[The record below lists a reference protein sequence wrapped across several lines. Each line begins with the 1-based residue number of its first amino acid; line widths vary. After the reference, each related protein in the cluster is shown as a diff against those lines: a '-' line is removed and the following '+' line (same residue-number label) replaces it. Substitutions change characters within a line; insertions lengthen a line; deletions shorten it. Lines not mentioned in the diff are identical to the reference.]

1 VHSPVVHFSAL
12 TLCFPFFLQ
21 FGPLP
26 FLLPLLSLL
35 QSAPSPSHCAPSSH
49 TIAADCMGEVAVEV
63 APAATETFERPT
75 VRVSNIPLTAVAKD
89 LQTFLESQLGPDSV
103 FAVEI
108 LTERKNWKSRGF
120 GRVQFSSLPIKRK
133 AESLSREGSL
143 VFKSRALE
151 ISETYDDIVP
161 RPFDERNRIEKGT
174 LYAGFMRSERDLCT
188 LQCWEGVRGWVLP
201 EKQRVEFWVSVE
213 EECYKLVWPFE
224 DILETFGCCWG
235 DGCKVTALLL
245 KVQFGPRI
253 YKKVSGPDVASRF
266 NQDRY
271 NICMEDYNF
280 VWVRT
285 TDFSSVKSIGSS
297 NAFCLEADEESV
309 SEIFK
314 CLPYYGGPLKDLTLE
329 DWFEYCSASETV
341 PLVKTDANI
350 DYEIIFQLNS
360 LVHTQKI
367 SLAAVDANLVN
378 ILSGQTIETATK
390 ILEKL
395 HQLNSM
401 CYNPV
406 DFVKT
411 QLSAPT
417 TRSSSST
424 SYKKIMCCH
433 RALITPLKI
442 YCLGPE
448 LESSNYVVKHFA
460 KHAADFMRV
469 TFVEEDWSKLPPQS
483 ISTSIQQDIFAAPVR
498 TKLYDRILT
507 ILKHGFV
514 IGKKKYEFLA
524 FSASQLRSNA
534 VWMFASNEELKAEH
548 IREWMG
554 CFNKI
559 RSVSKC
565 AARMGQ
571 LFSASSQTVEVPAQ
585 EVEIIPDIEITTD
598 EDVTYCFSDGI
609 GKISLPFARQV
620 AEKCGLSETP
630 SAFQIRYG
638 GYKGVIAVDR
648 SSSRKL
654 SLRPSMLK
662 FESDNRMLNVTKGSD
677 AMPCYLNR
685 EIISLLST
693 LGVKDEAFE
702 SLQLEQLQQVG
713 QMLSSRDA
721 ALDVLENLAWANAKH
736 VLVKMLLQGGYE
748 PNQEPYL
755 SMMLQSYHESLLSEL
770 KGRCRVFVPKGRVLI
785 GCLDESGILEYGQVY
800 VRLKRTKAE
809 ELQCGDQSY
818 FRKVD
823 DKTSVLTGKVVVT
836 KNPCLHP
843 GDIRVLEAVYSEV
856 LEEKGLFD
864 CILFPQKGPR
874 PHPNE
879 CSGGDLDGD
888 LFFISWDKDLIPPQV
903 VPPMDYLGGR
913 PRIMDHKVSLEEIH
927 KFFVDY
933 MVNDTLGA
941 ISTAHLV
948 LADREPEKACSSK
961 CLELAQLHSMAVDFA
976 KTGAPAAMPRYLKP
990 REYPDFMERTEK
1002 PMYIST
1008 GVLGKLY
1015 RATLESSARAGVTFV
1030 WSKEV
1035 AEAAY
1040 DLDLEVEGFR
1050 DFLPLAE
1057 AHKDMYVEKLS
1068 MLMNYYDAKHEDEI
1082 MTGNLR
1088 RKAAYLQRDNRRY
1101 GETKDRI
1108 LVATKSLQMEAKEWF
1123 ENGCSVK
1130 QRQQLASAWYHVTY
1144 HPDYFEEGTTTT
1156 CLSFPWIVVDTLLGI
1171 KSANRR
1177 DMLVDQET
1185 TTTD

>member
-1 VHSPVVHFSAL
+1 
-12 TLCFPFFLQ
+12 
-21 FGPLP
+21 
-26 FLLPLLSLL
+26 
-35 QSAPSPSHCAPSSH
+35 
-49 TIAADCMGEVAVEV
+49 
-63 APAATETFERPT
+63 
-75 VRVSNIPLTAVAKD
+75 
-89 LQTFLESQLGPDSV
+89 
-103 FAVEI
+103 
-108 LTERKNWKSRGF
+108 
-120 GRVQFSSLPIKRK
+120 
-133 AESLSREGSL
+133 
-143 VFKSRALE
+143 
-151 ISETYDDIVP
+151 
-161 RPFDERNRIEKGT
+161 
-174 LYAGFMRSERDLCT
+174 
-188 LQCWEGVRGWVLP
+188 
-201 EKQRVEFWVSVE
+201 
-213 EECYKLVWPFE
+213 
-224 DILETFGCCWG
+224 
-235 DGCKVTALLL
+235 
-245 KVQFGPRI
+245 
-253 YKKVSGPDVASRF
+253 
-266 NQDRY
+266 
-271 NICMEDYNF
+271 
-280 VWVRT
+280 
-285 TDFSSVKSIGSS
+285 
-297 NAFCLEADEESV
+297 
-309 SEIFK
+309 
-314 CLPYYGGPLKDLTLE
+314 
-329 DWFEYCSASETV
+329 
-341 PLVKTDANI
+341 
-350 DYEIIFQLNS
+350 
-360 LVHTQKI
+360 
-367 SLAAVDANLVN
+367 
-378 ILSGQTIETATK
+378 
-390 ILEKL
+390 
-395 HQLNSM
+395 
-401 CYNPV
+401 
-406 DFVKT
+406 
-411 QLSAPT
+411 
-417 TRSSSST
+417 
-424 SYKKIMCCH
+424 
-433 RALITPLKI
+433 
-442 YCLGPE
+442 
-448 LESSNYVVKHFA
+448 
-460 KHAADFMRV
+460 MRV

-800 VRLKRTKAE
+800 VRLKRT
-809 ELQCGDQSY
+809 
-818 FRKVD
+818 KVD

>member
-1 VHSPVVHFSAL
+1 
-12 TLCFPFFLQ
+12 
-21 FGPLP
+21 
-26 FLLPLLSLL
+26 
-35 QSAPSPSHCAPSSH
+35 
-49 TIAADCMGEVAVEV
+49 
-63 APAATETFERPT
+63 
-75 VRVSNIPLTAVAKD
+75 
-89 LQTFLESQLGPDSV
+89 
-103 FAVEI
+103 
-108 LTERKNWKSRGF
+108 
-120 GRVQFSSLPIKRK
+120 
-133 AESLSREGSL
+133 
-143 VFKSRALE
+143 
-151 ISETYDDIVP
+151 
-161 RPFDERNRIEKGT
+161 
-174 LYAGFMRSERDLCT
+174 
-188 LQCWEGVRGWVLP
+188 
-201 EKQRVEFWVSVE
+201 
-213 EECYKLVWPFE
+213 
-224 DILETFGCCWG
+224 
-235 DGCKVTALLL
+235 
-245 KVQFGPRI
+245 
-253 YKKVSGPDVASRF
+253 
-266 NQDRY
+266 
-271 NICMEDYNF
+271 
-280 VWVRT
+280 
-285 TDFSSVKSIGSS
+285 
-297 NAFCLEADEESV
+297 
-309 SEIFK
+309 
-314 CLPYYGGPLKDLTLE
+314 
-329 DWFEYCSASETV
+329 
-341 PLVKTDANI
+341 
-350 DYEIIFQLNS
+350 
-360 LVHTQKI
+360 
-367 SLAAVDANLVN
+367 
-378 ILSGQTIETATK
+378 
-390 ILEKL
+390 
-395 HQLNSM
+395 
-401 CYNPV
+401 
-406 DFVKT
+406 
-411 QLSAPT
+411 
-417 TRSSSST
+417 
-424 SYKKIMCCH
+424 
-433 RALITPLKI
+433 
-442 YCLGPE
+442 
-448 LESSNYVVKHFA
+448 
-460 KHAADFMRV
+460 
-469 TFVEEDWSKLPPQS
+469 
-483 ISTSIQQDIFAAPVR
+483 
-498 TKLYDRILT
+498 
-507 ILKHGFV
+507 
-514 IGKKKYEFLA
+514 
-524 FSASQLRSNA
+524 
-534 VWMFASNEELKAEH
+534 
-548 IREWMG
+548 
-554 CFNKI
+554 
-559 RSVSKC
+559 
-565 AARMGQ
+565 
-571 LFSASSQTVEVPAQ
+571 
-585 EVEIIPDIEITTD
+585 
-598 EDVTYCFSDGI
+598 
-609 GKISLPFARQV
+609 
-620 AEKCGLSETP
+620 
-630 SAFQIRYG
+630 
-638 GYKGVIAVDR
+638 
-648 SSSRKL
+648 
-654 SLRPSMLK
+654 
-662 FESDNRMLNVTKGSD
+662 
-677 AMPCYLNR
+677 
-685 EIISLLST
+685 
-693 LGVKDEAFE
+693 
-702 SLQLEQLQQVG
+702 
-713 QMLSSRDA
+713 
-721 ALDVLENLAWANAKH
+721 
-736 VLVKMLLQGGYE
+736 MLLQGGYE

-800 VRLKRTKAE
+800 VQ

-874 PHPNE
+874 QTT
-879 CSGGDLDGD
+879 S
-888 LFFISWDKDLIPPQV
+888 LFRFYPMPFYAKSQYSVEIPQ
-903 VPPMDYLGGR
+903 
-913 PRIMDHKVSLEEIH
+913 EIH